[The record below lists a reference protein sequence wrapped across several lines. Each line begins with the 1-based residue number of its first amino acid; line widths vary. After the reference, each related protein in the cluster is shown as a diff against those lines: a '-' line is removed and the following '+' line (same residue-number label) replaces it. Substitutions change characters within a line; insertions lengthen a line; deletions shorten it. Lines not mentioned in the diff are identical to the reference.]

1 MSRMAA
7 SVPNVDPHAK
17 STWVW
22 WVLPVLAALAWY
34 GVLSA
39 TALNRVQSMNVT
51 GSGSFAVFN
60 QIYWNYSQVGHFQQT
75 IHAGYSDNWT
85 WGGHRAPMLF
95 VVSLLYGLA
104 PEPITLCR
112 IQIAALALG
121 AFPAFGLGWR
131 AFGRPLGGVAALAM
145 YLAYPPL
152 QVLALSD
159 YQDIILGIPFA
170 VLAVHQAWRGS
181 PWGFA
186 LAILGVVC
194 SREEWILVAPFLGFL
209 SPGGVR
215 ARLRWGVGG
224 LAVVLFYF
232 GILWSVAY
240 NTGFHY
246 SPSDAPSGSLREKL
260 DIPGTWEASL
270 DRARRILAPIPYVEV
285 ARQPEEERVVTPSN
299 PVAGGAPDLRNWEAS
314 WLGRREITRTWKDV
328 RGFYLDLGVPVH
340 LVGVFA
346 PAALIPAMGVLV
358 VHLTA
363 PLGQGVDSRW
373 GEMVHHISPLV
384 ALLVLAA
391 ILGAGFCY
399 RRTAA
404 RRGLWLFLAGVGALL
419 VVQVNLDWGRHQKL
433 ATWGRSAKAP
443 VPEWALVAGLP
454 TEAILATDMDASL
467 IISSRPLAYTYDDSI
482 LEKAPRRGLLAVEY
496 LLVRRTSRGWVELA
510 RDRHRASL
518 IAETPDYL
526 LFRMPW
532 VRPAHSPAA
541 GPGAGPAANR
551 PTEHPFGR
559 TRSTAP

>member
-1 MSRMAA
+1 MSGMATPDRNA
-7 SVPNVDPHAK
+7 GPEKK
-17 STWVW
+17 SAWLW
-22 WVLPVLAALAWY
+22 WLLPVLAALVWY

-60 QIYWNYSQVGHFQQT
+60 QIFWNYSLVGHFQQT

-85 WGGHRAPMLF
+85 WGGHRAPLLF
-95 VVSLLYGLA
+95 VVGLLYALA

-131 AFGRPLGGVAALAM
+131 AFGRPMGGVVALAM

-152 QVLALSD
+152 QILALSD

-209 SPGGVR
+209 APGDGR
-215 ARLRWGVGG
+215 ARLRWGLGG

-246 SPSDAPSGSLREKL
+246 SPAQAPPGSLQEKL
-260 DIPGTWEASL
+260 DIPCTWEAAL

-285 ARQPEEERVVTPSN
+285 ARRPEDGPAFGPPFSD
-299 PVAGGAPDLRNWEAS
+299 AGSGPPPRGWQAS
-314 WLGRREITRTWKDV
+314 WLGRREITRTWEDV
-328 RGFYLDLGVPVH
+328 QGFYLDLGVPVH

-384 ALLVLAA
+384 TLLVLAA

-404 RRGLWLFLAGVGALL
+404 RRGLWLFLAGVGTLL
-419 VVQVNLDWGRHQKL
+419 VVQVNLDWGQHLKL
-433 ATWGRSAKAP
+433 APWVRSAQAP

-454 TEAILATDMDASL
+454 TEAILASDVDASL

-496 LLVRRTSRGWVELA
+496 LLVRRTSLDWVKLA
-510 RDRHRASL
+510 RDRHRATL

-532 VRPAHSPAA
+532 VRPSLPPAA
-541 GPGAGPAANR
+541 GSGAGTAETR
-551 PTEHPFGR
+551 PTERPFGR